1 MMKPRVARAA
11 QVLSFSIRVLPGLM
25 MSFAMTPSIAHAAA
39 CINLPVSCTVSSN
52 FGPRLHPVQK
62 VWKNHNGTDFACPV
76 GTPISNALEGNVI
89 FSGYHSGGGNIVKVR
104 NGQYE
109 FKYMHNQRNT
119 VEVGQQLST
128 GNTLAL
134 SGNTGKWTTGPHLHF
149 EVWQSGRAIDPL
161 SMMCGTAPASPP
173 ASDPPPPGTVI
184 EGAGGTGSGQ
194 PSGEG
199 MTVRDGLDG
208 SIWDVLSSIIE
219 SRALN
224 PDYTR
229 QLSELDQTR
238 LIEELNY
245 LEGVKLRVDHERAQA
260 MDRIIHN
267 RAVLNA
273 LKTEAAKRGDVEAQR
288 AAAMNSLSR

>member
-1 MMKPRVARAA
+1 MRSIPLLRAIALPVTMMA
-11 QVLSFSIRVLPGLM
+11 SI
-25 MSFAMTPSIAHAAA
+25 SSPSIVQASA
-39 CINLPVSCTVSSN
+39 CIQLPVSCTVSSN

-62 VWKNHNGTDFACPV
+62 IWKNHNGTDFACPV

-119 VEVGQQLST
+119 VEVGQQLGT
-128 GNTLAL
+128 GNNVAL

-161 SMMCGTAPASPP
+161 SMMCGTPPASPP
-173 ASDPPPPGTVI
+173 TSDPPPPGTVI
-184 EGAGGTGSGQ
+184 EGAGPGGTGQTDG
-194 PSGEG
+194 
-199 MTVRDGLDG
+199 TVRDGLDG
-208 SIWDVLSSIIE
+208 SIWDVLSSVIE

-229 QLSELDQTR
+229 QLSALDQTR

-260 MDRIIHN
+260 YDRIIHN
-267 RAVLNA
+267 RAVINA
-273 LKTEAAKRGDVEAQR
+273 LKIEAQKRGEVEKQR
-288 AAAMNSLSR
+288 EAAMNSIAR